1 MLGLYLIETKNVPE
15 SKKQQ
20 ETELLSIMSEEF
32 YNSGTNQDE
41 DFDYSPINR
50 QNSTYDPLNDHANT
64 INNGGE
70 TSIASA
76 AQLTT
81 PTNEVNKRST
91 KASFPIKAVIC
102 TLVAIFII
110 GCLLKLFIGDSR
122 ENIVYEAARMA
133 PCDSIALITVDLRE
147 ERNLNNLFGGLL
159 QGIAGNSV
167 LKNRINQVLP
177 NEISFDFVK
186 DLALHAEGAGAMIAR
201 LPNDENPGLYVYM
214 QKFKP
219 KAPIEQTMK
228 KFQELIVKKN
238 PGLKYATIPTLNG
251 YIHCPS
257 NNDRGFSWI
266 VQGTTLFVG
275 TSGQDLSTILA
286 DREKEDSLLA
296 EPGFQ
301 KYIGKIDRDSLSIG
315 FVNFKRLHEND
326 KFTQIIKSQ
335 QVDMRLIRFV
345 KSMQYGFFKS
355 KIERSKAG
363 KQIGFSAQLVCDPK
377 QIGYAKHFLNK
388 ANNVEFKSLKYHPS
402 NNSSLV
408 SVNLKTVWKIAY
420 DLMGLTSEGKKQR
433 QMPDEM
439 LRRVG
444 SSMDKLLN
452 MLTGELTISI
462 DGLSRLQGEQF
473 VSTATS
479 NPYKITRMPIVVT
492 LGLKNSGDFEGFLLS
507 LPSVPM
513 LAAMCPSYDI
523 NSYRVYKIPVGKNTF
538 LTITDEQLVAAFNME
553 NQTVFDDMLSDKS
566 EKTWAKVPL
575 IERAAQE
582 NKLRGVFFS
591 CEDIKANR
599 EDSAAGIKSRL
610 SSALPGDKDFL
621 KVFCQTLENMGHMM
635 GYGYSVLSLQED
647 GCLMDGVA
655 EMKKNGVPVDL
666 DPKEEKAK

>member
-1 MLGLYLIETKNVPE
+1 
-15 SKKQQ
+15 
-20 ETELLSIMSEEF
+20 MSEEF
-32 YNSGTNQDE
+32 YNSSTNQDE
-41 DFDYSPINR
+41 DFDYSPINSP
-50 QNSTYDPLNDHANT
+50 NSASESPNDSANG
-64 INNGGE
+64 INDGGE
-70 TSIASA
+70 TATTSASQPA
-76 AQLTT
+76 AA
-81 PTNEVNKRST
+81 PSNKGTKRGT
-91 KASFPIKAVIC
+91 KASFPIIAIACAIV
-102 TLVAIFII
+102 LVFII
-110 GCLLKLFIGDSR
+110 GCLLRIFVGDYR
-122 ENIVYEAARMA
+122 KNIVYEAARMA
-133 PCDSIALITVDLRE
+133 PRDSIALVTVDLRE
-147 ERNLNNLFGGLL
+147 EKSLNNLFGGLL
-159 QGIAGNSV
+159 QGIAGNSIF
-167 LKNRINQVLP
+167 KTRINQVLP
-177 NEISFDFVK
+177 SEISFDFVK

-201 LPNDENPGLYVYM
+201 LPNEENPGLYVYM

-228 KFQELIVKKN
+228 KFQEVIVKKN
-238 PGLKYATIPTLNG
+238 PGLKYVTIPTLDG
-251 YIHCPS
+251 CIYCPS
-257 NNDRGFSWI
+257 NNGRGFSWI

-286 DREKEDSLLA
+286 TREEEDSLLA

-335 QVDMRLIRFV
+335 QVDMRLVRFV

-355 KIERSKAG
+355 EIERSKAG
-363 KQIGFSAQLVCDPK
+363 KQIGFSAQLICDPK
-377 QIGYAKHFLNK
+377 QIGYYGKHFLNK

-402 NNSSLV
+402 ANSSLI
-408 SVNLKTVWKIAY
+408 SVNLQTVWKITY
-420 DLMGLTSEGKKQR
+420 DLMGLTPEGKKQR

-462 DGLSRLQGEQF
+462 DGLSRIQGEQF

-523 NSYRVYKIPVGKNTF
+523 NSYRVYKIPAGKNTF
-538 LTITDEQLVAAFNME
+538 LTITDDQLVAAFNME
-553 NQTVFDDMLSDKS
+553 NQTAFDDMLSGKA
-566 EKTWAKVPL
+566 EKTWAEVPL
-575 IERAAQE
+575 IKRAAQDG
-582 NKLRGVFFS
+582 KLRGVFFS

-610 SSALPGDKDFL
+610 SSALPSDKDFL
-621 KVFCQTLENMGHMM
+621 KVFSQTLENMGRMM

-647 GCLMDGVA
+647 GCLMNGVA
-655 EMKKNGVPVDL
+655 EIKKNGVPVEL
-666 DPKEEKAK
+666 DPKEEKSK